1 MPLDTEG
8 EVELIGS
15 CEVVLFQDPPL
26 RCHFGRHSPNCT
38 SGTPFYRRIR
48 LENRNVVCGS
58 RAAAAYQVEM
68 TQHAFSLRLRRV
80 LGFAEQGEGKSGR
93 GRTHMSGKWGAGPGY
108 LEVWKVNSSDG
119 GKTTPYPPGSERIPE
134 NEGTGTLVP

>member
-38 SGTPFYRRIR
+38 SGTPFYRHIR
-48 LENRNVVCGS
+48 LENRIVVYESRPAALCG
-58 RAAAAYQVEM
+58 VEM
-68 TQHAFSLRLRRV
+68 TQHDFSLRLPIV
-80 LGFAEQGEGKSGR
+80 LGFAEQGEGKSNR
-93 GRTHMSGKWGAGPGY
+93 GRTHMSGRWGARLDY

-119 GKTTPYPPGSERIPE
+119 
-134 NEGTGTLVP
+134 